1 MRIENYALIGDCRS
15 AALVGTDGSI
25 DWLSW
30 PRFDSPACFSA
41 LLGRPEHGRWL
52 IRAGGRTTDDGRR
65 GVDGG
70 RRATGGGGRATGE
83 ATSDE
88 VRVTRRYR
96 PGTLILETDFE
107 SNDCAA
113 RVVDFMPPA
122 PRPPALVRRVVG
134 LGGRVAIGSELVPR
148 FDFGAAI
155 PAIRLAD
162 AHTAVATH
170 GARGLT
176 LRSERPLDV
185 REDTIVCDSEVDAGE
200 SMTFVLS
207 YTEGSHDSHV
217 LDADAALAACES
229 FWRDWSGRCRYSGEY
244 RDAVQRSLITL
255 EALTYA
261 PTGGIIAAPTTSLPQ
276 QLGGVRNWDYR
287 YCWLRDASLVLR
299 VLMGAGYYD
308 EADAWRAW
316 LIRAV
321 GGDPSRVQVVYG
333 IEGERDLT
341 ERELPWLPG
350 YEGAKPVRIGNGA
363 HGQFQLDALGE
374 VLKVLHLVR
383 AGGLAEVN
391 DCWPVERELAVRLE
405 TLWSMPDHGLW
416 EVRGFPRHFTH
427 SKVMAWV
434 GIDRAIASA
443 EQSGFDAPLD
453 RWRALRA
460 HIHDDVCA
468 NAYDPQLGTFV
479 QAYGSRFLD
488 ATLLLMPLVGFLPA
502 TDERVRR
509 TIEAI
514 EHRLVVDGLV
524 VRYDPAFDDGL
535 PAGQGAFIAC
545 SFWLVEALAALG
557 RHDDARSL
565 FGRLLALRN
574 DVGLLAEQYDVA
586 ARRQTGNFPQG
597 FSHVALVSAALS
609 LRL

>member
-15 AALVGTDGSI
+15 AALVGTDSSI

-41 LLGRPEHGRWL
+41 LLGRPEHGRWVVSPE
-52 IRAGGRTTDDGRR
+52 GP
-65 GVDGG
+65 
-70 RRATGGGGRATGE
+70 ATGE
-83 ATSDE
+83 ATSDRFH
-88 VRVTRRYR
+88 VKRRYR
-96 PGTLILETDFE
+96 PGTLVLETDFE
-107 SNDCAA
+107 SNDGAV
-113 RVVDFMPPA
+113 RIVDFMPLA
-122 PRPPALVRRVVG
+122 PGAPALVRRVVG
-134 LGGRVAIGSELVPR
+134 LGGRVAIRSELVPR
-148 FDFGAAI
+148 LDYGATI
-155 PAIRLAD
+155 PAIRLPD
-162 AHTAVATH
+162 ARTAVATH
-170 GARGLT
+170 GGRGLT

-185 REDTIVCDSEVDAGE
+185 REDTIVCDAEVAAGE
-200 SMTFVLS
+200 SMTFILS
-207 YTEGSHDSHV
+207 YTQGPPDSPV
-217 LDADAALAACES
+217 LDVDAALAACES
-229 FWRDWSGRCRYSGEY
+229 SWRDWSARCRYTGEY

-261 PTGGIIAAPTTSLPQ
+261 PSGGVIAAPTTSLPQ

-299 VLMGAGYYD
+299 VLMAAGYYD

-321 GGDPSRVQVVYG
+321 GEDPSQVQVVYG
-333 IEGERDLT
+333 VEGERDLI
-341 ERELPWLPG
+341 ERELPGLPG

-363 HGQFQLDALGE
+363 HAQLQLDALGE
-374 VLKVLHLVR
+374 VLNVLYLAR
-383 AGGLAEVN
+383 AGGLAETN
-391 DCWPVERELAVRLE
+391 DCWPLERELAVRLE
-405 TLWSMPDHGLW
+405 TLWSKPDHGLW

-427 SKVMAWV
+427 SKVMAWL

-453 RWRALRA
+453 RWRALRTR
-460 HIHDDVCA
+460 IHDDVCA
-468 NAYDPQLGTFV
+468 NAYDSQLGTFV
-479 QAYGSRFLD
+479 QAYGSRYLD
-488 ATLLLMPLVGFLPA
+488 ATLLIIPLVGFLPA

-514 EHRLVVDGLV
+514 ERRLVVDGLV

-535 PAGQGAFIAC
+535 PGGQGAFIAC

-565 FGRLLALRN
+565 FERLLALRS
-574 DVGLLAEQYDVA
+574 DVGLLAEQYDVI

-609 LRL
+609 LQL